1 MSGLIC
7 QTCQFKNPAGLQR
20 CQRCGVALTPEIPLN
35 PSQQMPPGPAAA
47 VDALNL
53 RRNQVIADRYVSLE
67 MIGKGGMGAIFRAQD
82 NILNEEVA
90 LKTLLPQFA
99 QDKLIVDRFYN
110 EARIARQLSHPN
122 IIRVHD
128 IGIAQGMMY
137 ISMEYIRGQS
147 LRQVIDAMLPGQRLP
162 IRTTLMVM
170 TQLCDALEY
179 AHQYTVHRDIKPEN
193 VMVLKDGTVKLM
205 DFGISKLMSQS
216 NMTATSVVMGT
227 PKYMSPEQL
236 RDSRSVD
243 ARTDIFSMGVM
254 LYEIITGNLPTG
266 IPKPASQVMSE
277 IPPALD
283 PIISKCV
290 EPDPKDRYRTAPEL
304 CEDLRAI
311 LTQIE
316 AGSDVTAR
324 PRGADSGTKGL
335 VRAIGMVLILLVVLL
350 TAASLWQFDKRR
362 TKYLDQY
369 HQAAS
374 AAPSGIQ
381 DGGYERLN
389 ALVTSVLPEVRE
401 MARQDAELTAT
412 YNQALARAQRAEEI
426 AATDASTARQ
436 ELTLALQ
443 CAAGITLAPR
453 MGAGMVFI
461 PPGNVTLKEGDV
473 EQEIFLNGFFIDRYE
488 VSGQEFA
495 RFASSAAW
503 RMPPQQ
509 YAAAQNAAFANAAF
523 YDAEAY
529 TAWSKGLIDKGV
541 NWAQPRLPS
550 EAQWARAA
558 YGSDA
563 SDVFPWGQSWQPD
576 ACNARGE
583 DGIDGVAPGGSF
595 PRDKSSFGVYDI
607 VGNVSEWTRTPYR
620 RLIGATDEE
629 PAIGH
634 KTLLVV
640 RGGNFGQPQASQLH
654 ARMSL
659 ANLTQGGVTD
669 FSTMGFRRV
678 VELPVQ
684 VSDLRAILGQ

>member
-1 MSGLIC
+1 
-7 QTCQFKNPAGLQR
+7 
-20 CQRCGVALTPEIPLN
+20 
-35 PSQQMPPGPAAA
+35 
-47 VDALNL
+47 
-53 RRNQVIADRYVSLE
+53 
-67 MIGKGGMGAIFRAQD
+67 KGGMGAIFRAQD

-128 IGIAQGMMY
+128 IGIAQGLMY

-162 IRTTLMVM
+162 IRTTLMIM

-179 AHQYTVHRDIKPEN
+179 AHQFTVHRDIKPEN

-311 LTQIE
+311 LAQIE

-324 PRGADSGTKGL
+324 PGGADGDTKGL
-335 VRAIGMVLILLVVLL
+335 VRAIGLVLILLVVLL

-374 AAPSGIQ
+374 AAPSGAQ
-381 DGGYERLN
+381 DDGYERLN
-389 ALVTSVLPEVRE
+389 ALVTSALPQVRE
-401 MARQDAELTAT
+401 KARQDAELTGI
-412 YNQALARAQRAEEI
+412 YNQALAHAQRAEGS
-426 AATDASTARQ
+426 AASDASTARR

-443 CAAGITLAPR
+443 CAAGIALAPQL
-453 MGAGMVFI
+453 GAAMVFI
-461 PPGNVTLKEGDV
+461 PPGSVTLKEGDV
-473 EQEIFLNGFFIDRYE
+473 EQEVSLNGFFIDRYE
-488 VSGQEFA
+488 VSGQDFA
-495 RFASSAAW
+495 RFVSSAAW

-529 TAWSKGLIDKGV
+529 TAWSKVLLDKDLD
-541 NWAQPRLPS
+541 WAQPRLPT

-558 YGSDA
+558 YGNDA
-563 SDVFPWGQSWQPD
+563 SEAYPWGQSWQPD

-583 DGIDGVAPGGSF
+583 DGVDGVAAGGAF
-595 PRDKSSFGVYDI
+595 PRDRSSFGVYD
-607 VGNVSEWTRTPYR
+607 VAGNLSEWTRTPYR
-620 RLIGATDEE
+620 RLTQEAGAA

-640 RGGNFGQPQASQLH
+640 RGGNFGQPQASQLDE
-654 ARMSL
+654 RMSL
-659 ANLTQGGVTD
+659 ANLTQGAAAD

-678 VELPVQ
+678 VELPADVA
-684 VSDLRAILGQ
+684 SLRAILGQESSGKTSNRLSEQAP